1 MISSLIEQLVRDEG
15 LRLKPYPDSAGKI
28 TIGVG
33 RNLDDVGISR
43 EEALSLLA
51 NDVQNARNQVEQHLP
66 WSGGLDDVRHD
77 ALVNM
82 AFNMGIGRLLGFSKF
97 LTALQAAIQSGG
109 YKVASAQML
118 DSAWARQV
126 GDRAQR
132 LALQIESGFW
142 Q

>member
-1 MISSLIEQLVRDEG
+1 MNLVEQLVRDER
-15 LRLKPYPDSAGKI
+15 LELKPYRDSVGKL

-43 EEALSLLA
+43 AEAMSLLA
-51 NDVQNARNQVEQHLP
+51 NDIANAKAQLEQHLP
-66 WSGGLDDVRHD
+66 WTGGLDEVRES

-82 AFNMGIGRLLGFSKF
+82 TFNMGIGALMNFRKF
-97 LTALQAAIQSGG
+97 LAALEAGDYKTAAAE
-109 YKVASAQML
+109 ML
-118 DSAWARQV
+118 DSLWSKQV

-132 LALQIESGFW
+132 LAMQIETGFW